1 MRVHLRTTSLWLVTL
16 GALALFA
23 GCDEADDEPESPG
36 GASAERP
43 LQCDSDGYVAFDA
56 ANYSNQL
63 LRVQAHAE
71 IAGSLKAAIAVEPFD
86 ATGVRAAFA
95 AAKATYEDTASLR
108 EKVQGRGDDHFEDSP
123 NVGAELDATI
133 MEWLA
138 VGEAAEDAL
147 TATLA
152 RQWVDKT
159 LIHFFFLS
167 VYHELVAGKT
177 DKWDEAF
184 GYFGAPVDNAEG
196 DRAGLAGVATKRDAT
211 NGTALAA
218 EAYNGLLEGSCALAL
233 GLEAAGAES
242 LDWREVPA
250 VKSAVESVDLVM
262 QEALAY
268 SVAHEAFEMA
278 ELQETL
284 AATPDDAE
292 ASAEMWIKLAE
303 LDPYFR
309 PIEAL
314 MTAAGGASATRAA
327 EIRAALDAAWAGW
340 EARDGSWMGSFDA
353 AGIVERLE
361 AEYSI
366 DVKG

>member
-1 MRVHLRTTSLWLVTL
+1 
-16 GALALFA
+16 
-23 GCDEADDEPESPG
+23 
-36 GASAERP
+36 
-43 LQCDSDGYVAFDA
+43 
-56 ANYSNQL
+56 
-63 LRVQAHAE
+63 
-71 IAGSLKAAIAVEPFD
+71 
-86 ATGVRAAFA
+86 
-95 AAKATYEDTASLR
+95 
-108 EKVQGRGDDHFEDSP
+108 
-123 NVGAELDATI
+123 

-147 TATLA
+147 TATVA
-152 RQWVDKT
+152 RQWVDKP
-159 LIHFFFLS
+159 LGHFVFLS
-167 VYHELVAGKT
+167 VYHEMVAGKT

-196 DRAGLAGVATKRDAT
+196 DRAGLAGVLTKRDGT
-211 NGTALAA
+211 NGTSLAA
-218 EAYNGLLEGSCALAL
+218 QGYNGLLDGSCALAE
-233 GLEAAGAES
+233 GLQAADAES
-242 LDWREVPA
+242 LSWADVPQ
-250 VKSAVESVDLVM
+250 VKTAVEGVDRVI

-292 ASAEMWIKLAE
+292 AAAEMWIKLAE

-314 MTAAGGASATRAA
+314 MTAAGGESATRAA

-340 EARDGSWMGSFDA
+340 EARDGSWMGLFDA
-353 AGIVERLE
+353 DGVVERLE
-361 AEYSI
+361 LEYSI